1 MLVHDVDAA
10 ADTDDLGPC
19 ETEAIGILDRLHLAL
34 SCLKLDAQ
42 CCCYSELSMSMVAI
56 NVDDSALVKLLIKI
70 SRLFV
75 QKLEPK
81 DAHHH
86 SFFVKGVIHSNLE
99 KVLLVA

>member
-1 MLVHDVDAA
+1 M
-10 ADTDDLGPC
+10 T
-19 ETEAIGILDRLHLAL
+19 
-34 SCLKLDAQ
+34 
-42 CCCYSELSMSMVAI
+42 MVATD
-56 NVDDSALVKLLIKI
+56 VDDSALVKLLIKI

-99 KVLLVA
+99 KVLSVA